1 MGVDF
6 REHPKN
12 SGDFDPSLE
21 LLTELVRHERDKGD
35 IGNHCRRLE
44 GNRGHSGDSP
54 TSGIELPVDGD
65 EKRLWS
71 SRVSEGVVDL
81 YSFGCIKTDSGVV
94 RLSSLSKEG
103 MTPKVLTSV
112 GRVSLDAKS
121 SGRMTIFYLELVR
134 SIQGGILN
142 QDVVVRL
149 GIKDCRLDVF

>member
-65 EKRLWS
+65 EKRL
-71 SRVSEGVVDL
+71 
-81 YSFGCIKTDSGVV
+81 
-94 RLSSLSKEG
+94 
-103 MTPKVLTSV
+103 
-112 GRVSLDAKS
+112 
-121 SGRMTIFYLELVR
+121 
-134 SIQGGILN
+134 
-142 QDVVVRL
+142 
-149 GIKDCRLDVF
+149 